1 MLAKLFAQ
9 KPDSNSREMEITCLK
24 KCNSK
29 LPPIGDNPD
38 IYSSDRMV
46 LQVGSWSQKISPLTL
61 AKVNQPPWLHQLAV
75 LFTGWAV
82 FFICLFTLH

>member
-1 MLAKLFAQ
+1 VDINIREEPTVGYMLAKLFAQ
-9 KPDSNSREMEITCLK
+9 NPDSNSREMEITCLK

-46 LQVGSWSQKISPLTL
+46 LQVGS
-61 AKVNQPPWLHQLAV
+61 
-75 LFTGWAV
+75 
-82 FFICLFTLH
+82 